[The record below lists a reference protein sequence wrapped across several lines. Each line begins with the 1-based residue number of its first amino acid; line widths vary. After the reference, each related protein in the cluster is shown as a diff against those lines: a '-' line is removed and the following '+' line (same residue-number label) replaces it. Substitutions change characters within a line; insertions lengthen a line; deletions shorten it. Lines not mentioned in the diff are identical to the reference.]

1 MVATVFQIVGFLLA
15 VAGVA
20 AFSRP
25 AACIAA
31 GIVLFVAGGREQ
43 ARR

>member
-15 VAGVA
+15 ITGIALVSV
-20 AFSRP
+20 P
-25 AACIAA
+25 AACTIA

>member
-1 MVATVFQIVGFLLA
+1 MLAAAFQIVGFLLA

-20 AFSRP
+20 AWSGP
-25 AACIAA
+25 AACVVA
-31 GIVLFVAGGREQ
+31 GVVLFVAGGREQ